1 VRLSSFESLAVRMAS
16 CCIVGRDAPI
26 LRERLRLRSSEDTT
40 SRRAI
45 VLTVS
50 PAAAF
55 YRASGFVLWHNA
67 DPAAGRTNVRY

>member
-1 VRLSSFESLAVRMAS
+1 
-16 CCIVGRDAPI
+16 
-26 LRERLRLRSSEDTT
+26 LRLRSSEDTT

-55 YRASGFVLWHNA
+55 YRASGFVL
-67 DPAAGRTNVRY
+67 

>member
-1 VRLSSFESLAVRMAS
+1 MRLSSFESLAVRMAS

-26 LRERLRLRSSEDTT
+26 LSERLRLRSSEDTT

-55 YRASGFVLWHNA
+55 YRASGFVL
-67 DPAAGRTNVRY
+67 